1 MAKTKDVLQQKQK
14 ELADC
19 QKQFG
24 AAISIVTSTVQNLTH
39 INEEI
44 QTKVQE
50 IEEYQS
56 QLNAT
61 KTGLKD
67 TQKKNERTIKNFN
80 ALLDVGDE

>member
-24 AAISIVTSTVQNLTH
+24 AAISLVTAVVQGLDQINQQIV
-39 INEEI
+39 
-44 QTKVQE
+44 TKVQE

-56 QLNAT
+56 QLTIT
-61 KTGLKD
+61 KVGLED
-67 TQKKNERTIKNFN
+67 TQKKNERIIKNFN
-80 ALLDVGDE
+80 TLLDVGE

>member
-19 QKQFG
+19 QKQFS
-24 AAISIVTSTVQNLTH
+24 AAISIVTSMVQKLTH

-44 QTKVQE
+44 QAKVQE

-56 QLNAT
+56 QLNTT
-61 KTGLKD
+61 KVGLED
-67 TQKKNERTIKNFN
+67 TQKKNERIIKNFN
-80 ALLDVGDE
+80 ALINVGG

>member
-1 MAKTKDVLQQKQK
+1 MVKTKDVLQQKQK

-24 AAISIVTSTVQNLTH
+24 AAISIVTSTVQNLSQ
-39 INEEI
+39 INEQI

-56 QLNAT
+56 QLDTT
-61 KTGLKD
+61 KAGLKD
-67 TQKKNERTIKNFN
+67 TQKKNERIIKNFN
-80 ALLDVGDE
+80 ALLDVGE

>member
-24 AAISIVTSTVQNLTH
+24 AAISLVTSTVNSLSQ
-39 INEEI
+39 INDDIEV
-44 QTKVQE
+44 KVRE

-61 KTGLKD
+61 KVGLKD
-67 TQKKNERTIKNFN
+67 TKSKNERIIKNFN
-80 ALLDVGDE
+80 ALLEAGE

>member
-24 AAISIVTSTVQNLTH
+24 AAISLVTSVVQGLNQ
-39 INEEI
+39 INQQI
-44 QTKVQE
+44 VTKVQE

-56 QLNAT
+56 QLTIT
-61 KTGLKD
+61 KVGLED
-67 TQKKNERTIKNFN
+67 TQKKNERIIKNFN
-80 ALLDVGDE
+80 TLLDVGE

>member
-24 AAISIVTSTVQNLTH
+24 AAISIVTSTVQNLSQ
-39 INEEI
+39 INEQI
-44 QTKVQE
+44 QTKVKE

-56 QLNAT
+56 QLDTT
-61 KTGLKD
+61 KAGLKD
-67 TQKKNERTIKNFN
+67 TQKKNERIIKNFN
-80 ALLDVGDE
+80 ALLDIGE

>member
-50 IEEYQS
+50 IEEYH
-56 QLNAT
+56 
-61 KTGLKD
+61 
-67 TQKKNERTIKNFN
+67 
-80 ALLDVGDE
+80 

>member
-24 AAISIVTSTVQNLTH
+24 AAISLVTSTVNSLSQ
-39 INEEI
+39 INDDIEV
-44 QTKVQE
+44 KVRE

-56 QLNAT
+56 QLNTT
-61 KTGLKD
+61 KAGLKD
-67 TQKKNERTIKNFN
+67 TKNKNERIIKNFN
-80 ALLDVGDE
+80 ALLEVGE

>member
-24 AAISIVTSTVQNLTH
+24 TAISIVTSTVQNLSQ
-39 INEEI
+39 INEQI

-56 QLNAT
+56 QLDTT
-61 KTGLKD
+61 KAGLKD
-67 TQKKNERTIKNFN
+67 TQKKNERIIKNFN
-80 ALLDVGDE
+80 ALLDVGE